1 MPGFPDRTHLCDR
14 LLPEEEFDAAF
25 ARLQA
30 AGIAYFGDPGHGQ
43 PDEIK
48 HRWGGR
54 GAYFSDPDGHN
65 MELLPRQ

>member
-1 MPGFPDRTHLCDR
+1 MPGFPDSTLCDR

-54 GAYFSDPDGHN
+54 GAYFGDPDGHN

>member
-1 MPGFPDRTHLCDR
+1 MPGFPDSTHLCDR

-30 AGIAYFGDPGHGQ
+30 AGIAYFGGPGPGQ

-54 GAYFSDPDGHN
+54 GVCFSDPDGHD
-65 MELLPRQ
+65 MEVLTRE